1 RHYLVPFTQAKK
13 SKWKRAGIKLHIY
26 NDHTF
31 VAKHLSSRLN
41 CLVCAKYF
49 PRRIG
54 KQGYECRDCLIK
66 CHKECHVKVSVV
78 CTNSK
83 IHNIDL
89 NNLTVLPSISA

>member
-1 RHYLVPFTQAKK
+1 MP
-13 SKWKRAGIKLHIY
+13 IY
-26 NDHTF
+26 RVCKIF
-31 VAKHLSSRLN
+31 VDDPRPCHSRLN
-41 CLVCAKYF
+41 CLVCARYF